1 MAAEYNKFS
10 PYYETKTFG
19 PFLDTMVNRSIPKNS
34 LDVEYRIDA
43 VYRYRPDMLAS
54 DLYGHS
60 SLWWVFAARNPDII
74 KDPIFDFFPGQRIY
88 IPNKQTLIAA
98 LGI

>member
-1 MAAEYNKFS
+1 MAAEYSKFS

-19 PFLDTMVNRSIPKNS
+19 PFLDTMVNRAIPKNS

-43 VYRYRPDMLAS
+43 VYKYRPDMLAA

-60 SLWWVFAARNPDII
+60 SLWWVFASRNPDVI
-74 KDPIFDFFPGQRIY
+74 KDPIFDFFPGQKIY
-88 IPNKQTLIAA
+88 IPDKQTLIAT